1 MPTLKP
7 TIYDV
12 AQEAQVS
19 IATVSRVL
27 NFPLR
32 VKPGT
37 RNAVLSAI
45 DKLGY
50 VPNAESRA
58 RAFSETRRIGV
69 LIPFFTTPSF
79 VQRLRGIAE
88 VLNQNDY
95 ELVIYPV
102 DSRAREQSYLET
114 LPMRSTLDGLI
125 ITSQALD
132 ETVAARLLQHQ
143 LECVL
148 IEFSNPNF
156 SSIEIDNE
164 EGGYL
169 ATQFLIRK
177 GHRRI
182 AFIGG
187 QTRPEFGVNPIIER
201 MLGYQKALA
210 EHEIQLPAE
219 YACEYAL
226 DPAQA
231 LRSLVALGLP
241 LAIFAA
247 TDLQAIALVKAA
259 RDLNLRMPQDV
270 AIIGFDNID
279 MAEYFGLTT
288 IHQPLDESG
297 KIAARLLISRL
308 SETSQPV
315 QHIRLPL
322 KIIERATA

>member
-1 MPTLKP
+1 MSPFKP

-12 AQEAQVS
+12 AQEARVS

-69 LIPFFTTPSF
+69 LIPFFTSASF

-132 ETVAARLLQHQ
+132 EKVAARFLQHR
-143 LECVL
+143 LESVL
-148 IEFSNPNF
+148 IEFCNPNF
-156 SSIEIDNE
+156 CSIEIDNE

-169 ATQFLIRK
+169 ATQYLIKK
-177 GHRRI
+177 GHGRI

-187 QTRPEFGVNPIIER
+187 QTKPEFGVNPIIER
-201 MLGYQKALA
+201 MRGYHRALA
-210 EHEIQLPAE
+210 EKNIQLPDD

-226 DPAQA
+226 DPAQT
-231 LRSLVALGLP
+231 LRTLVGLGLP

-247 TDLQAIALVKAA
+247 TDLQAIALIKAA
-259 RDLNLRMPQDV
+259 RDNGLRIPQDIS
-270 AIIGFDNID
+270 IIGFDNID
-279 MAEYFGLTT
+279 MAEYFDLTT
-288 IHQPLDESG
+288 VHQPLDESG

-308 SETSQPV
+308 VEPSQPI
-315 QHIRLPL
+315 QHVRLPL
-322 KIIERATA
+322 KIIERLTA